1 MEQIATRLRQFLTG
15 GQRPLYLRAMFSI
28 QKLAV
33 FALIVAAIWLGF
45 RLIGSM
51 DRRRKDRE
59 RRTRPSWRD
68 RFMRGGGQGSQADLA
83 DVDMVACKACGA
95 YVASVGAGPCGRND
109 CPYGSAA

>member
-1 MEQIATRLRQFLTG
+1 
-15 GQRPLYLRAMFSI
+15 MFSI

-33 FALIVAAIWLGF
+33 FVLIVAAIWLGF

-51 DRRRKDRE
+51 DRRRKDE
-59 RRTRPSWRD
+59 ARRARPSWRD
-68 RFMRGGGQGSQADLA
+68 RFIRRGGQGDRA